1 MWATFSLADAGEQL
15 AGAMWRRTNE
25 HPVPEGVEVV
35 RVPVAFLWLRGDR
48 AGPGRLMEEQVVASY
63 GYWNDDSGRVFD
75 IVMPGWGKDGDAIV
89 FDRAAFL
96 SFRADLE
103 GMTKWLYSGE
113 TELLM
118 LHYTYSPWS
127 QRGAF
132 AFDESVQLPLER
144 MVREGRIPHLD
155 ALMHELITA
164 ARNADAASVWTI
176 SKQMAVDRAREGVWQ
191 LVRQKLLRDA
201 DKLYADLRPF
211 VVCDLRMPG

>member
-1 MWATFSLADAGEQL
+1 
-15 AGAMWRRTNE
+15 
-25 HPVPEGVEVV
+25 
-35 RVPVAFLWLRGDR
+35 
-48 AGPGRLMEEQVVASY
+48 
-63 GYWNDDSGRVFD
+63 
-75 IVMPGWGKDGDAIV
+75 
-89 FDRAAFL
+89 
-96 SFRADLE
+96 
-103 GMTKWLYSGE
+103 
-113 TELLM
+113 
-118 LHYTYSPWS
+118 
-127 QRGAF
+127 
-132 AFDESVQLPLER
+132 